1 MHSRGAGENARA
13 TAPCYLALPE
23 RAGSGKIRT
32 LTTRIDRYE
41 IGARLATGGMAEIF
55 AARAVGEHG
64 LAKRVALKRV
74 LAGYSA
80 DTAFVQR
87 FLHEARLAMRL
98 GHANVVQV
106 FDFGRTA
113 DGQYFL
119 AMEFVDGVDLL
130 RLIERAPGQPL
141 EPAEAIHIACCALR
155 GLDYAHRA
163 TDEKGQP
170 LGIVHRDIKPANLL
184 ISFEGEVRITDFGI
198 ARSLEGAGLTQAGGL
213 CGTIA
218 YMSPEQARGEP
229 VDLRS
234 DVFSVGTLLYLLATG
249 IHPFAVGDSDFATL
263 DAVRGA
269 RPRPPSAAGAAL
281 PKGLEAAILCA
292 LSADRD
298 QRFASA
304 GAFADRLEEVAHEAG
319 LPSGVSPLRRRLR
332 AAFPTEEDRLRA
344 CFSDL
349 GRKPTLIFGAQP
361 TVTGMTELSRV
372 SIPAHE
378 DAVLPA
384 ARGTIAMG
392 EAPAVAR
399 RGVWLGIGLL
409 GGFALV
415 GGLAVARRHGEGQ
428 PPKVPFVFPKPPPRG
443 VGSPAAAPAPPPASA
458 AVPAPAPVAE
468 KREEPRPARAA
479 EHPRKREA
487 PRPPGAVTVNALPW
501 ANVILDGHVV
511 GTTPLIGHAVPSG
524 KHVIVV
530 ENPELGRRKRFV
542 VDVQPNQTQKIS
554 TSLRE
559 EE

>member
-1 MHSRGAGENARA
+1 MLPR
-13 TAPCYLALPE
+13 TLPE
-23 RAGSGKIRT
+23 RAGSGKIRP
-32 LTTRIDRYE
+32 LTARIDRYE

-64 LAKRVALKRV
+64 VAKRVALKRV
-74 LAGYSA
+74 LAGFSA
-80 DTAFVQR
+80 DAAFVQR

-130 RLIERAPGQPL
+130 RLLERAPGQPL
-141 EPAEAIHIACCALR
+141 DPAEAIHIACCALR

-263 DAVRGA
+263 DAVRDA
-269 RPRPPSAAGAAL
+269 KPRPPSAAGVAL

-292 LSADRD
+292 LTADRS

-304 GAFADRLEEVAHEAG
+304 GAFADRLEEVAHEAA
-319 LPSGVSPLRRRLR
+319 LPSGLAQLRRRLR
-332 AAFPTEEDRLRA
+332 AAFPTEEERLRS

-361 TVTGMTELSRV
+361 TLTGITELSRV

-415 GGLAVARRHGEGQ
+415 GGLAIARRHVEAQ
-428 PPKVPFVFPKPPPRG
+428 QPKVPFVFPRPPARG
-443 VGSPAAAPAPPPASA
+443 MGQPAVAPPASPPGPAAPAPAAAPAPD
-458 AVPAPAPVAE
+458 
-468 KREEPRPARAA
+468 KRPEDPRPSRPA
-479 EHPRKREA
+479 EHARKREA

-501 ANVILDGHVV
+501 ANVILDGHAV
-511 GTTPLIGHAVPSG
+511 GTTPLIGHSVPSG

-542 VDVQPNQTQKIS
+542 VDVQPSQTQKIS
-554 TSLRE
+554 TSLRDDE
-559 EE
+559 